1 MKRYEALETLFCKVD
16 LSLAQKILDEPFH
29 PVGSPGRPNRNPLG
43 IFKAHVVKRVK
54 HIPSDRMLVRQ
65 MWKDPRLKRICDIE
79 EGEQPYGIAVLSRF
93 RTKVGPERLARII
106 DQTIKT
112 LVEKGRIKGD
122 ALALDST
129 FIKAYSRR
137 SLDNRTGYSDPE
149 SRIGRAVK
157 VKDLGYRLHLA
168 VDVKSEL
175 PIAMI
180 VVSANENEKKHSVN
194 LFKKASEYVKPKK
207 LLADSQYSAG
217 NLREMASQCGALPVI
232 PYPRNQAKGVKGILR
247 VDRKFR
253 SHGPQKFKVA
263 YRRRVAIE
271 RVFSRLK
278 NLTSLTQHSLRGLD
292 KITFHSQ
299 LCVLIM
305 LLTAEAAIN
314 THNKAKSRSIRY
326 FAN

>member
-1 MKRYEALETLFCKVD
+1 MKRYEALETLFSKID
-16 LSLAQKILDEPFH
+16 LTFAKNVLNEPYH
-29 PVGSPGRPNRNPLG
+29 PPGSRGRPQRNPIG
-43 IFKAHVVKRVK
+43 IFKAHIVKRVK

-65 MWKDPRLKRICDIE
+65 MWKDPRLKKICDIE
-79 EGEQPYGIAVLSRF
+79 ANEPPFGIAVLSRF
-93 RTKVGPERLARII
+93 RTKVGPERLAKVI
-106 DQTIKT
+106 DHTIEA
-112 LVEKGRIKGD
+112 LVKKGRIKGE

-137 SLDNRTGYSDPE
+137 NLDNRTGFSDPE

-157 VKDLGYRLHLA
+157 AKDLGYRLHLA

-175 PIAMI
+175 PVAMT
-180 VVSANENEKKHSVN
+180 VVSANENEKKHSIG
-194 LFKKASEYVKPKK
+194 LLRKASEYVRPKR

-217 NLREMASQCGALPVI
+217 SLRDAALELGALPVI
-232 PYPRNQAKGVKGILR
+232 PYPKNQLKGVSGILR

-253 SHGPQKFKVA
+253 SHGPTVFKVA
-263 YRRRVAIE
+263 YKKRVAVE

-278 NLTSLTQHSLRGLD
+278 NLAGLTQHYLRGLA
-292 KITFHSQ
+292 KLTFHSQ
-299 LCVLIM
+299 LCILIM
-305 LLTAEAAIN
+305 LLTAEAAVN